1 MNNNIKKD
9 KYINFYKSPF
19 NLQNFISIKSYSL
32 DYNNQFCVFNSIKNN
47 TPLLIC
53 KYEHINLLCYNL
65 ITFELIKF
73 IKNLHLFFIYCIKH
87 FINKNN
93 DIIITSSE
101 DNKIKII
108 NVSKDW
114 EIIKIINNV
123 GDNQVYNIFSI
134 LLLSDNGNDYI
145 ISCNENDSYLKL
157 YNFNDSK
164 FIKNIFNNN
173 LGVRFID
180 NYFDKEKKLNFIII
194 SLFNSNQIKVYNF
207 TDLIEYFCYNN
218 ITSRNYIITEIN
230 GNVNF
235 IIPKLW
241 SNEIFIYDFHQGNLI
256 YKIQLN
262 NNIKLNCLLLWN
274 ENYLFSGAED
284 KNIYIIDL
292 INKKE
297 IKCYKSHNKKVYTLM
312 KIKVQN
318 YEYLISQGWSD
329 DGIKIWK

>member
-9 KYINFYKSPF
+9 NYNNFNKSLF
-19 NLQNFISIKSYSL
+19 NLQNFISIKSHSL
-32 DYNNQFCVFNSIKNN
+32 EYNNQFCVFNSIKNN
-47 TPLLIC
+47 IPLLIC
-53 KYEHINLLCYNL
+53 KHEHINLLCYNL
-65 ITFELIKF
+65 ITFDLIKF
-73 IKNLHLFFIYCIKH
+73 IKHLHQFLIYCIKH
-87 FINKNN
+87 FINNNN

-108 NVSKDW
+108 NITNDW
-114 EIIKIINNV
+114 EIIKTINNV
-123 GDNQVYNIFSI
+123 GDNNEYNIFSI
-134 LLLSDNGNDYI
+134 LFLTDNKNDYI

-164 FIKNIFNNN
+164 IIKRIFNNN

-180 NYFDKEKKLNFIII
+180 NYYDKEKFLNFIII
-194 SLFNSNQIKVYNF
+194 SLFNTNQIKVYNF

-218 ITSRNYIITEIN
+218 ITSRNYVIININEI
-230 GNVNF
+230 VNF
-235 IIPKLW
+235 IVPKLW
-241 SNEIFIYDFHQGNLI
+241 SNEIFIYNFHNGNLI
-256 YKIQLN
+256 NKIELK

-274 ENYLFSGAED
+274 KNNLLTGAED

-292 INKKE
+292 VNKKE
-297 IKCYKSHNKKVYTLM
+297 IICYKKHNKKVYTLM
-312 KIKVQN
+312 KIKVKN